1 MIVFYE
7 NSCFESQ
14 KSVKKI
20 KLNFQAT
27 AVISLHLCDP
37 GSQEK
42 AGGESKMLQNP
53 DKKVDSE
60 RSRSPPS
67 AHCAACGEIIL
78 HEFTHNQSPHGSD
91 AALVVQYFAMA
102 GYWVLQWVGVG

>member
-1 MIVFYE
+1 MIR
-7 NSCFESQ
+7 
-14 KSVKKI
+14 
-20 KLNFQAT
+20 LNFQAT

-91 AALVVQYFAMA
+91 AALVVQPFAM
-102 GYWVLQWVGVG
+102 GGSMLRGCGHTGGILNT

>member
-1 MIVFYE
+1 MTD
-7 NSCFESQ
+7 
-14 KSVKKI
+14 KSD
-20 KLNFQAT
+20 FAAA

-91 AALVVQYFAMA
+91 AALVVQPFAM
-102 GYWVLQWVGVG
+102 GGLDT